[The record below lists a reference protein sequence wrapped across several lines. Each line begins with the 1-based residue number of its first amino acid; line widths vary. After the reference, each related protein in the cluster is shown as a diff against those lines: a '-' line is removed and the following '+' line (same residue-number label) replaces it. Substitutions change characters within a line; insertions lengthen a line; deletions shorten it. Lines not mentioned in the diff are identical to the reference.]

1 VASEVYLGNPNLK
14 NVGQKIEWTEESL
27 TEYVKCK
34 ESPEYFIQNFVK
46 IIHVDKGLV
55 PFDMYDYQ
63 KDMIHKFT
71 DNRFVICKMP
81 RQTGKSTTI
90 IAYLLHYVLFNENVN
105 VAILANKGAVAREL
119 LGRLQLAYEHLPKWL
134 QQGVVIWNK
143 GNIELE
149 NGSKILAS
157 ATSGSAVRGSSFNI
171 IFLDEFAHV
180 PSNIAEQFFTSVY
193 PTISS
198 GESTKVLI
206 VSTPLGM
213 NMFYK
218 MWADAQ
224 EKRNNYVPLEVHWS
238 QVPGRDEKWKQETIK
253 NTSEVQ
259 FTQEFE
265 CEFIGSTHTLISAT
279 KLRTMVFKTPVF
291 SKNGLDVYEEPIK
304 NALYCMI
311 VDTAQGKDQDYSAI
325 SIFDISQIPYRQVAK
340 YRSNKISPMLYP
352 DIIFHIGKKYN
363 MSWVLLEVND
373 VGSQVAETLHYDLE
387 YENIIVSSMKG
398 RAGQQIGGG
407 FAKNIQLG
415 IRTSKQLKRIGC
427 SALKEMIESDKL
439 IISDFDTISELT
451 TFAVKNNSYE
461 AEEGSNDDLAMTLVI
476 FSWLVQQRYFKD
488 LTDLDIR
495 KKLAD
500 EQMKALEE
508 DLLPFGIIDDGRDA
522 QTFTDNSGTTWTIDD
537 SSRAYF

>member
-1 VASEVYLGNPNLK
+1 MGDLYLGNPNLK
-14 NVGQKIEWTEESL
+14 SVGVPVEWTDESV
-27 TEYVKCK
+27 TEFVKCSK
-34 ESPEYFIQNFVK
+34 NLRHFINNYVQIV
-46 IIHVDKGLV
+46 HVDRGLV
-55 PFDMYDYQ
+55 PFEMYDYQ
-63 KDMIHKFT
+63 NDMIDKFEN
-71 DNRFVICKMP
+71 NRFVICKMP

-90 IAYLLHYVLFNENVN
+90 IAFLLHYVLFNENVN

-119 LGRLQLAYEHLPKWL
+119 LSRLQLAYEHLPKWL

-224 EKRNNYVPLEVHWS
+224 EKRNNYVPVEVHWS

-265 CEFIGSTHTLISAT
+265 CEFIGSTHTLISAA
-279 KLRTMVFKTPVF
+279 KLRMMVFKTPLF

-340 YRSNKISPMLYP
+340 YRSNQISPMLYP
-352 DIIFHIGKKYN
+352 DIIFQIGKKYN
-363 MSWVLLEVND
+363 MAWILLEVND

-495 KKLAD
+495 KKLAE
-500 EQMKALEE
+500 EQMKALED

-522 QTFTDNSGTTWTIDD
+522 QTFTDNSGTTWTIDE